1 MISIETWSPWAA
13 IIFVGGPIL
22 LCYVSFF
29 YSLYLSRRHLDRF
42 LQALNGSRQ
51 IVISAAGLAQSGW
64 LSRLLLV
71 AKITFMVMWPGPG
84 LRAGDLDPDDIRNFP
99 VDLKRLLKVKAVL
112 TCVILIWGALAFAL
126 VKFK

>member
-1 MISIETWSPWAA
+1 MISIDTWTPWAA
-13 IIFVGGPIL
+13 IIVVGGPIL

-42 LQALNGSRQ
+42 LQALSGSRH
-51 IVISAAGLAQSGW
+51 IMISAAGMMQSGW

-84 LRAGDLDPDDIRNFP
+84 LRAADLDPDDIRNFP
-99 VDLKRLLKVKAVL
+99 VGLKRLLKVKAIL
-112 TCVILIWGALAFAL
+112 TCVILIWGTLAFVL
-126 VKFK
+126 VKLR

>member
-51 IVISAAGLAQSGW
+51 IVISAAGLAHSGW

-126 VKFK
+126 VKLK

>member
-13 IIFVGGPIL
+13 IIVVGGPIL

-42 LQALNGSRQ
+42 LQSLNGSRQ

-84 LRAGDLDPDDIRNFP
+84 LRAGDLDPNDIRNFP
-99 VDLKRLLKVKAVL
+99 ADLKLLLKAKAIL
-112 TCVILIWGALAFAL
+112 TCVILVWGTLAFTL

>member
-1 MISIETWSPWAA
+1 MITIDTWSPWAA
-13 IIFVGGPIL
+13 IIVVGGPIL
-22 LCYVSFF
+22 LCYVSFL
-29 YSLYLSRRHLDRF
+29 YSLYLSRRHLGRF

-51 IVISAAGLAQSGW
+51 IVISSAGLAQSGW

-99 VDLKRLLKVKAVL
+99 VDLKRLLKVKAIL
-112 TCVILIWGALAFAL
+112 TYVILIWGAIAFAL
-126 VKFK
+126 VKLK

>member
-13 IIFVGGPIL
+13 IIVVGGPIL

-84 LRAGDLDPDDIRNFP
+84 LRAGDLDVDDIRNFP
-99 VDLKRLLKVKAVL
+99 VDLKRLLKVKAIL

-126 VKFK
+126 VKLK

>member
-1 MISIETWSPWAA
+1 MISIDTWSPWAA
-13 IIFVGGPIL
+13 IIVVGGPIL

-29 YSLYLSRRHLDRF
+29 YSLYLSRRYLGRF
-42 LQALNGSRQ
+42 LQALNCSRH
-51 IVISAAGLAQSGW
+51 IVISAAGMMQNGW
-64 LSRLLLV
+64 LNRLLLV

-99 VDLKRLLKVKAVL
+99 VGLKRLLKVKAIL